1 MKNII
6 FLIAIA
12 ALVSPQVLAQGAGQS
27 PDVEVRLKGSSL
39 PRAST
44 SGLVSRARF
53 NRGTSPKGPRIQRPV
68 VARSLSTP
76 VSSVVAVR
84 GMENNVVAGF
94 GVVTGLAGTG
104 DSGDLVK
111 SFMGNDLRNFGVSID
126 PTTLSSKNLA
136 VVRVEGEIPAGA
148 KPGALINVRVSTIG
162 DAKSLVG
169 GSLDRCELFGPRYD
183 YVYATASGPVML
195 NALSASGE
203 SGSATKNHT
212 NVGVLPFGGKV
223 QREVPTSI
231 TSEHGYIHLDAKT
244 GQGTFG
250 NMIAVAAAVNK
261 LYPNAA
267 TVQTDGRT
275 VKVAVPI
282 DIPESAHVQY
292 LHSFMKQ
299 EIQSDND
306 PRVIINERTG
316 VIVIGGDVR
325 LRPGLISHGSIVI
338 TVAETPQTSQP
349 SAFSGGSSETN
360 PRTDILIN
368 EEPGALTPIPAAVTL
383 QEVMDVLNVLGASP
397 RDLISILMALSDGGL
412 LVADIRR
419 L

>member
-1 MKNII
+1 MKSTIHFMAII
-6 FLIAIA
+6 
-12 ALVSPQVLAQGAGQS
+12 ALTSPLMLAQGAGS
-27 PDVEVRLKGSSL
+27 SRNLELEVSSSDL
-39 PRAST
+39 QEPAA
-44 SGLVSRARF
+44 SGLVSRSRF
-53 NRGTSPKGPRIQRPV
+53 NRGTSPKGPGIGRPV
-68 VARSLSTP
+68 VAKTLSTP

-111 SFMGNDLRNFGVSID
+111 SFMGNDLRNFGVAID

-136 VVRVEGEIPAGA
+136 VVRVEAEIPAGA

-169 GSLDRCELFGPRYD
+169 GTLDRCELFGPNYNF
-183 YVYATASGPVML
+183 VYATASGPVSL
-195 NALSASGE
+195 NAQSASGE
-203 SGSATKNHT
+203 SGSATKNHN
-212 NVGVLPFGGKV
+212 NVGVLASGGKV

-250 NMIAVAAAVNK
+250 NMLAVAAAVNR

-275 VKVAVPI
+275 VKVAVPV

-325 LRPGLISHGSIVI
+325 LRPGAIAHGAIVI

-349 SAFSGGSSETN
+349 SALSGGTSETN

-368 EEPGALTPIPAAVTL
+368 EEPGALTAIPEAVTL
-383 QEVMDVLNVLGASP
+383 QEVVDVLNVLGASP
-397 RDLISILMALSDGGL
+397 RDLISILMSMSDGGL

>member
-6 FLIAIA
+6 HFIAIC
-12 ALVSPQVLAQGAGQS
+12 ALVSPLMLAQGAGSS
-27 PDVEVRLKGSSL
+27 PNLELELRSSDL
-39 PRAST
+39 QKPAA
-44 SGLVSRARF
+44 SGLVSRSRF
-53 NRGTSPKGPRIQRPV
+53 NRGTSPKGPGISKPV
-68 VARSLSTP
+68 VARTLSTP

-84 GMENNVVAGF
+84 GMENNVVAGL

-111 SFMGNDLRNFGVSID
+111 SLMGNDLRSFGVAID

-136 VVRVEGEIPAGA
+136 VVRVEAEIPAGA
-148 KPGALINVRVSTIG
+148 KPGALIHVRVSTIG
-162 DAKSLVG
+162 DANSLVG
-169 GSLDRCELFGPRYD
+169 GTLDRCELFDSRYD
-183 YVYATASGPVML
+183 SVYATASGPISL
-195 NALSASGE
+195 NAQSASGE
-203 SGSATKNHT
+203 AGSATKNHN
-212 NVGVLPFGGKV
+212 NVGVLAFGGKV

-250 NMIAVAAAVNK
+250 NMLAVAAAVNR

-275 VKVAVPI
+275 VKVAVPL

-292 LHSFMKQ
+292 LHSFLKQ
-299 EIQSDND
+299 EIQSDNE

-325 LRPGLISHGSIVI
+325 LRPGAIAHGAIVI

-349 SAFSGGSSETN
+349 SALSGGSSETN

-368 EEPGALTPIPAAVTL
+368 EEPGALTAIPEAVTL
-383 QEVMDVLNVLGASP
+383 QEVVDVLNVLGASP
-397 RDLISILMALSDGGL
+397 RDLISILMSMSDGGL